1 MKNIS
6 EKKPFLFL
14 LLAIATIFANA
25 QISGRIVVAKDG
37 SGMYKTVQEAFDAV
51 PLNNQKLVE
60 IFIKNGVYEEKLHL
74 DSSKNN
80 LRIIGEDAMK
90 TVLTYDDHAGKV
102 SADGSVINTQTSQSF
117 YIKADDIELENL
129 TVENKAGMTA
139 GQAVAVR
146 VQGDRIIFLNC
157 RITGFQDTLF
167 TSAENSRQY
176 YRGCYIEGSTDFIF
190 GASTVLFEECR
201 IHSKKNSHVTAA
213 ATPREH
219 AYGYVFKKC
228 VLTADTG
235 LSKVSLGRPWRPYAS
250 VTYMECIIGA
260 HILPQGWD
268 NWKNPENEKTARYA
282 EYKNTG
288 AGANTSGRFAWTHQL
303 IDEDVK
309 QYTTQNILRGWIPKQ
324 IHAVT
329 NHSF

>member
-1 MKNIS
+1 MTIIS
-6 EKKPFLFL
+6 AQKLILFL

-25 QISGRIVVAKDG
+25 QTSGRIVVAQDG

-51 PLNNQKLVE
+51 PLNNQKLIE
-60 IFIKNGVYEEKLHL
+60 IFIKKGVYEEKLHL

-80 LRIIGEDAMK
+80 LRIIGEDAMQ
-90 TVLTYDDHAGKV
+90 TVLTYHDHAGKV
-102 SADGSVINTQTSQSF
+102 LADGSVINTQTSQSF

-129 TVENKAGMTA
+129 TIENKAGMTA
-139 GQAVAVR
+139 GQAVSVR
-146 VQGDRIIFLNC
+146 VQGDKIIFLNC
-157 RITGFQDTLF
+157 RITGYQDTLF
-167 TSAENSRQY
+167 TSADNSRQY
-176 YRGCYIEGSTDFIF
+176 YKNCYIDGSTDFIF
-190 GASTVLFEECR
+190 GASTALFEDCH

-213 ATPREH
+213 ATPKEH

-235 LSKVSLGRPWRPYAS
+235 LTKVSLGRPWRPYAS

-288 AGANTSGRFAWTHQL
+288 AGANTSERFAWTHQL
-303 IDEDVK
+303 TDEDEK

-329 NHSF
+329 YNSF